1 MEKFYANLAELL
13 EVDAVDPDIQLDSY
27 VNWDSL
33 TILSLIAMLDA
44 EYGVNMTVKDIV
56 GFKNAAE
63 LYAELQ
69 KK

>member
-13 EVDAVDPDIQLDSY
+13 EVDAVDPDIRLDSY

-44 EYGVNMTVKDIV
+44 EYGVNMTVQDIV

-63 LYAELQ
+63 LCAELQ